1 MAVTVRDT
9 VAPRITG
16 VASADG
22 VRGVWRYTNVAAT
35 FSEAMDAR
43 TLTGATVR
51 LRRHGSTTSVPPS
64 VRYDAA
70 RRRAVL
76 DPRSALAR
84 GATYTARVGSGARD
98 DAGNALPATRRWSFT
113 VRR

>member
-1 MAVTVRDT
+1 MAPV
-9 VAPRITG
+9 
-16 VASADG
+16 DG
-22 VRGVWRYTNVAAT
+22 ARGVWRYANVAAT

-43 TLTGATVR
+43 TLTGASVR
-51 LRRHGSTTSVPPS
+51 LRRHGTTTSVPAS

-84 GATYTARVGSGARD
+84 GATYTARVGSGVRD
-98 DAGNALPATRRWSFT
+98 AAGNALPATKRWSFS